1 MGRTIPITM
10 MEKQKEKVKPAG
22 TETDNKRSAS
32 PSSTDITAAYAH
44 GDGEERGE
52 TPPPKATGTGAVVKD
67 AVFGEINGESGPDF
81 RSVSL
86 FYFQTIGR
94 DTAEIQTGWIMSG
107 IIMIKTMMGLGV
119 LSIPAVFDTLGLIPG
134 IICLLAVAAIS
145 TWAAVQ
151 IQHFKI
157 NHPGIY
163 GVDDAG
169 EMMVGRIGKEILYV
183 AFILGESLRLYL
195 AFCMG

>member
-1 MGRTIPITM
+1 
-10 MEKQKEKVKPAG
+10 
-22 TETDNKRSAS
+22 
-32 PSSTDITAAYAH
+32 
-44 GDGEERGE
+44 
-52 TPPPKATGTGAVVKD
+52 
-67 AVFGEINGESGPDF
+67 
-81 RSVSL
+81 
-86 FYFQTIGR
+86 
-94 DTAEIQTGWIMSG
+94 MSG

-183 AFILGESLRLYL
+183 AFILGMSLLIYILQGRRAGTEIPSVDHGGWIWNDQYFHSFERGLYPRNLQCSLHRCGRYLHLHPRQYPNTEQDVL
-195 AFCMG
+195 ARMDRNRQCPRGK

>member
-1 MGRTIPITM
+1 
-10 MEKQKEKVKPAG
+10 
-22 TETDNKRSAS
+22 
-32 PSSTDITAAYAH
+32 
-44 GDGEERGE
+44 
-52 TPPPKATGTGAVVKD
+52 
-67 AVFGEINGESGPDF
+67 
-81 RSVSL
+81 
-86 FYFQTIGR
+86 
-94 DTAEIQTGWIMSG
+94 MSG

-183 AFILGESLRLYL
+183 AFILGESSSKHVSHRSL
-195 AFCMG
+195 ADDMIAWIMVAGSGMISTSIALNAVSTHGTCSAVFTAVAAICTFILASIRTLNKMSWLAWIGTASVLVASESLDSGFHPVAPQAA